1 MGLVV
6 VDSLSLF
13 VQSLQSVA
21 GSYPEAVL
29 LLLPDTGLRWFFL
42 TVTRPCGARVF
53 SVIRPSGS
61 ANANRH
67 KQA

>member
-1 MGLVV
+1 M
-6 VDSLSLF
+6 
-13 VQSLQSVA
+13 A

-61 ANANRH
+61 ANANH
-67 KQA
+67 QNQA